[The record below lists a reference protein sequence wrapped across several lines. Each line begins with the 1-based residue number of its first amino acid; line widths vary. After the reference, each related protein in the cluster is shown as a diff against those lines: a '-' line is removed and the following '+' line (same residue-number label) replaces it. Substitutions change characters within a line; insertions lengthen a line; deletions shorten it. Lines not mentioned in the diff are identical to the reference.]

1 MTTPADRCVLAGR
14 APARQRRHLLV
25 EQLLDMQQPQ
35 RNQGPDQLHLGVDV
49 QFGILLPVDDVD
61 RANVRTFLRFL
72 TGRRT
77 LLISAPFS
85 RGVMVVLG
93 HVIKPQGLEPLQFPT
108 KFRAPS
114 TRMVDGL

>member
-1 MTTPADRCVLAGR
+1 MQRLVGPQRHLAPRDMANPWHANWHALAGQTDRSGVAAMTTPADRCVLAGI

-61 RANVRTFLRFL
+61 RAQRAN
-72 TGRRT
+72 
-77 LLISAPFS
+77 LLALP
-85 RGVMVVLG
+85 
-93 HVIKPQGLEPLQFPT
+93 
-108 KFRAPS
+108 
-114 TRMVDGL
+114 DGS